1 MATTKR
7 QKPAS
12 KKPSTAARK
21 RAAASAPKN
30 ASASA
35 SASKAPLDVLTE
47 AEIARL
53 DDGDGYGPDDPVAEA
68 IAATVATAKKRATKV
83 RALAAPGATQPVARA
98 PLPPGM
104 ERVELFGHG
113 YRTFGAVNTYTV
125 GVAQIVRRQMM
136 ESLYAMLWPGEA
148 FDPERFAAWSDA
160 NPAESGLWLQVMFID
175 TLFRP
180 EGTAPPLSQALGA
193 AALDAPEHAI
203 VEEHAGF
210 FVASERAS

>member
-30 ASASA
+30 A

-83 RALAAPGATQPVARA
+83 RALAEPGATQPVPRA

-104 ERVELFGHG
+104 VRVELFGHG

>member
-7 QKPAS
+7 QKP
-12 KKPSTAARK
+12 KPSAAARK

-30 ASASA
+30 ASASTT
-35 SASKAPLDVLTE
+35 PLDVLTE

-68 IAATVATAKKRATKV
+68 IAATVATAKKRAASARV
-83 RALAAPGATQPVARA
+83 LAAPGATQPVPRA

-104 ERVELFGHG
+104 VRVELFGHG
-113 YRTFGAVNTYTV
+113 YRTIGAVNTYTV